1 MTGGECSVNKTI
13 IIVSVYLQYMY
24 IDSIVC
30 VVHLVKKGDAR
41 PQQFIDKGF
50 HIVSCT
56 KKVNILILANYTC
69 AYREPQVSVLLYLLE
84 TNLLNTEQTEG
95 MFIV

>member
-1 MTGGECSVNKTI
+1 MWSTQTIPGVVETLIVMTGGECSVNKTI

-41 PQQFIDKGF
+41 P
-50 HIVSCT
+50 
-56 KKVNILILANYTC
+56 
-69 AYREPQVSVLLYLLE
+69 
-84 TNLLNTEQTEG
+84 
-95 MFIV
+95 